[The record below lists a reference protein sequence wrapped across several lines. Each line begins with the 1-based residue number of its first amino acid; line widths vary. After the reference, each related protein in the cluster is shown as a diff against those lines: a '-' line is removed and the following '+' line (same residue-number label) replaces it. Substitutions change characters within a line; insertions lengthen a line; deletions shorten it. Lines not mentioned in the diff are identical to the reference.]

1 MHFSIFSN
9 ARKNEWF
16 HGKLSGMKYFFN
28 RFLQVGAKPLAV
40 FAPDKS
46 LLLVCWISV
55 KSNGKKI
62 NKLDPIFHIF
72 GRP

>member
-1 MHFSIFSN
+1 
-9 ARKNEWF
+9 
-16 HGKLSGMKYFFN
+16 MKYFFN